1 MRTIKLIKGLVVISL
16 FSFLA
21 ACGSDESVTLPGSI
35 SDESV
40 SMPDSIAD
48 GDLVAP
54 RVVSQFP
61 AEDGNASIDVVVSM
75 TFDEEIDQASITADS
90 VQLSGPTGT
99 VNGEVLYDS
108 SLKQLSFISENYLVA
123 FSSYEVVLASVT
135 DIYGNSIEPVEGW
148 NFTTIFDQLPPEL
161 PEF

>member
-108 SLKQLSFISENYLVA
+108 SLKQLSFI
-123 FSSYEVVLASVT
+123 
-135 DIYGNSIEPVEGW
+135 
-148 NFTTIFDQLPPEL
+148 
-161 PEF
+161 